1 MKLISG
7 AFKLGV
13 VAAAAYGVYTLFK
26 DEIRETGTYQQ
37 LNEKY
42 DVDNK
47 VEKATAKVKDTMK
60 DTAKTVTAAAKTA
73 KEKATEMLKHN
84 ENTSEE
90 AGDDFDDS
98 FFEEKTEE
106 TEAKTEDTEA
116 KDAENPFAATIT
128 AAQDAMDKISEA
140 SQVAEDK
147 SAYEAV
153 SDAVTNIDIE

>member
-106 TEAKTEDTEA
+106 AEA

>member
-106 TEAKTEDTEA
+106 AEA
-116 KDAENPFAATIT
+116 KDAETPFAATIT